1 MSILNLNTKDII
13 LYKMSTNERNE
24 LRNKLKA
31 KLEERKIT
39 RSTKKTKENILTKTL
54 KKMNID
60 KEKLKADME
69 EVRKQGGLSI
79 NLNK

>member
-31 KLEERKIT
+31 KLEESKIT